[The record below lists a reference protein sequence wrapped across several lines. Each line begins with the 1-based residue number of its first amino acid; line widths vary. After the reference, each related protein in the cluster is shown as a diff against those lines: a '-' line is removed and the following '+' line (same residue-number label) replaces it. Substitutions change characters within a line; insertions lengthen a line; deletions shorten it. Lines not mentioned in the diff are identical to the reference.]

1 MNKDTAYPIPVFY
14 ILQVV
19 DAQLPTGN
27 IPLVIAM
34 ETNEGIIIVGK
45 IYHFKRSKEDRSILK
60 LNITNDIKQ
69 QKILDGRSMQFNL
82 SLAHLLTKPDGSHS
96 NAYDIEI
103 FVYYDSSFIEFQSM
117 KFIEKDRFSLAPSTN
132 TTKQGL
138 IHLHTN
144 ALWLINNQHVT
155 IDFKMKNPQ
164 AIRKG
169 EDCKGYFLVDFRY
182 MTNLPKFNG
191 TVNYTVNK
199 KVEYRCEIDQLKD
212 ISLKSYRLALPQ
224 LSMLYDEVNGEFVFC
239 LQKVIYATRNGP
251 FCYRQGNESSEW
263 HGINEIVAVVGINT
277 ATRVLYG
284 IDRKGKVYLRS
295 SYPFQVFN
303 QIENAQWTTDESKPG
318 MRKSVKVNDVSS
330 LPASPTEQASIS
342 VSGLQLWAAT
352 KSNIMKKVG
361 WSWKKIVKL

>member
-1 MNKDTAYPIPVFY
+1 MKGYAFFL
-14 ILQVV
+14 LQVL
-19 DAQLPTGN
+19 DAMQPSGGVWVPMSFETDEQ
-27 IPLVIAM
+27 ISVIS
-34 ETNEGIIIVGK
+34 K
-45 IYHFKRSKEDRSILK
+45 PHPFQRKRDDRSILQ
-60 LNITNDIKQ
+60 LNITDDIKKE
-69 QKILDGRSMQFNL
+69 KILDGQSMQLNL
-82 SLAHLLTKPDGSHS
+82 SLAHLITEPDGSHS
-96 NAYDIEI
+96 NAYDIDM
-103 FVYYDSSFIEFQSM
+103 FFYYDSSCIEFQSM

-224 LSMLYDEVNGEFVFC
+224 LSMLYDEVNGEFFFC
-239 LQKVIYATRNGP
+239 LLKVIYATRNGP

-263 HGINEIVAVVGINT
+263 HGINEIVAVVGIDT

-284 IDRKGKVYLRS
+284 IDRNGKVYLRA
-295 SYPFQVFN
+295 SYPFHVFN

-318 MRKSVKVNDVSS
+318 MRKSVKVNDVSA
-330 LPASPTEQASIS
+330 LPANPTEQARIS
-342 VSGLQLWAAT
+342 VSGSQLWAAT
-352 KSNIMKKVG
+352 RWGISKRSNEAWVRVIG
-361 WSWKKIVKL
+361 Y

>member
-1 MNKDTAYPIPVFY
+1 
-14 ILQVV
+14 
-19 DAQLPTGN
+19 
-27 IPLVIAM
+27 M
-34 ETNEGIIIVGK
+34 ETNDAISIITEP
-45 IYHFKRSKEDRSILK
+45 YLFKRREKDRSILQF
-60 LNITNDIKQ
+60 NITDDIKKE
-69 QKILDGRSMQFNL
+69 KILDGQSMQLNL
-82 SLAHLLTKPDGSHS
+82 SLAHFISEPDGSHS
-96 NAYDIEI
+96 NAYDIDM
-103 FVYYDSSFIEFQSM
+103 FFYYDSSFLEFQSM

-239 LQKVIYATRNGP
+239 LQKVTYATRNGP
-251 FCYRQGNESSEW
+251 FCYRQGNDSSEW
-263 HGINEIVAVVGINT
+263 HGINEIVAVVGIDT

-284 IDRKGKVYLRS
+284 IDRNGKVYLRS
-295 SYPFQVFN
+295 SYPFHVFN
-303 QIENAQWTTDESKPG
+303 QIKDAQWTTDESKPG
-318 MRKSVKVNDVSS
+318 MRKPVKVNDLSA
-330 LPASPTEQASIS
+330 LPASPTEGFTITASG
-342 VSGLQLWAAT
+342 VQVWAAT
-352 KSNIMKKVG
+352 QSGILRKSEDA
-361 WSWKKIVKL
+361 WKRVIAT

>member
-1 MNKDTAYPIPVFY
+1 
-14 ILQVV
+14 
-19 DAQLPTGN
+19 
-27 IPLVIAM
+27 M
-34 ETNEGIIIVGK
+34 ETNEGITIVSK
-45 IYHFKRSKEDRSILK
+45 TYHFQRKRDDRSILQF
-60 LNITNDIKQ
+60 NITDDIKQ
-69 QKILDGRSMQFNL
+69 QKILDGQSMQLNL
-82 SLAHLLTKPDGSHS
+82 SLAHFIAEPDGSHS

-182 MTNLPKFNG
+182 LTNLPKFNG

-251 FCYRQGNESSEW
+251 FCYRQENESSEW
-263 HGINEIVAVVGINT
+263 HGINEIVAVVGIDT

-284 IDRKGKVYLRS
+284 IDRNGRVYLRA
-295 SYPFQVFN
+295 SYPFHVVN
-303 QIENAQWTTDESKPG
+303 QIEDAQWTTDESKPG
-318 MRKSVKVNDVSS
+318 MRKSVEVNDFSA

-342 VSGLQLWAAT
+342 VSGSQLWAAI
-352 KSNIMKKVG
+352 KSNIMKKVDG
-361 WSWKKIVKL
+361 NWKNVVAF